1 MLVGVTQV
9 LDIFK
14 PDLEK
19 WRPAGVES
27 EQQRWLEMN
36 ESYKNGGQIKSE
48 NSLLTFFQSRKQL
61 YNHCQY
67 VSVSQLVCQS
77 KNPLTA

>member
-1 MLVGVTQV
+1 M
-9 LDIFK
+9 DIFK

-61 YNHCQY
+61 YNHC
-67 VSVSQLVCQS
+67 
-77 KNPLTA
+77 